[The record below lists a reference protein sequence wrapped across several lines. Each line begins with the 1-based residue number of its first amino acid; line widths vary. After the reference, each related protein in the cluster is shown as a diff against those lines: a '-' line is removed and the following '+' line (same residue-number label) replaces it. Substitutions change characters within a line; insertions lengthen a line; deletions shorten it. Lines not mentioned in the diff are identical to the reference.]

1 MKKIVP
7 FNNVLSFKTKVSE
20 ITSISLEHEI
30 QKSDDAISGKFIIE
44 GDYKNLIGDIE
55 TEKFSFE
62 LPFDIALGVRY
73 ERDNMVVDIDDFRYE
88 LIDSNRLKVNI
99 DLYIDGDIITDEDE
113 EVIEEEEVID
123 EKRGILKEMDEI
135 EGDSRIDMDND
146 FLEDTIDFSKNI
158 IEEVNKE
165 PMETEASTI
174 VNENNN
180 INIFGNI
187 SDNETYATY
196 KVYTVMDTDTIDGII
211 SKYNISKEL
220 LGEYNNIEDIKSGD
234 KLIIPSD
241 EK

>member
-99 DLYIDGDIITDEDE
+99 DLYIDGDIIP
-113 EVIEEEEVID
+113 EEEEVID

-158 IEEVNKE
+158 IEGINKE

-220 LGEYNNIEDIKSGD
+220 LGEYNNIEDISDRFKIKKG
-234 KLIIPSD
+234 IIRSLFRL
-241 EK
+241 KCF

>member
-99 DLYIDGDIITDEDE
+99 DLYIDGDIIP
-113 EVIEEEEVID
+113 EEEEVID

-158 IEEVNKE
+158 IEEINKE

>member
-99 DLYIDGDIITDEDE
+99 DLYIDGDIIPDEDE

-158 IEEVNKE
+158 IEGINKE

>member
-99 DLYIDGDIITDEDE
+99 DLYIDGDIIP
-113 EVIEEEEVID
+113 EEEEVID

-158 IEEVNKE
+158 IEGINKE

-196 KVYTVMDTDTIDGII
+196 KVYTVMDKDTRDGII

>member
-99 DLYIDGDIITDEDE
+99 DLYIDGDIIP
-113 EVIEEEEVID
+113 EEEEVID

-158 IEEVNKE
+158 IEGINKE

-220 LGEYNNIEDIKSGD
+220 LREYNNIEDIKSGD

>member
-99 DLYIDGDIITDEDE
+99 DLYIDGDIIPDKEE

-123 EKRGILKEMDEI
+123 EKREILKEMDEI
-135 EGDSRIDMDND
+135 EGDSGIDMDND

>member
-99 DLYIDGDIITDEDE
+99 DLYIDGDIIPDEE

-158 IEEVNKE
+158 IEEINKE

>member
-99 DLYIDGDIITDEDE
+99 DLYIDGDIIPEED

-123 EKRGILKEMDEI
+123 EKRGILKEKDEI

-158 IEEVNKE
+158 IEEINKE

>member
-88 LIDSNRLKVNI
+88 LIDSYRLKVNI
-99 DLYIDGDIITDEDE
+99 DLYIDGDIIP
-113 EVIEEEEVID
+113 EEEEVID

>member
-99 DLYIDGDIITDEDE
+99 DLYIDGDIIPDKEE

-123 EKRGILKEMDEI
+123 EKREILKEMDEI

>member
-1 MKKIVP
+1 MRGYLITFEGPDGAGKTTVINEIIKQLPQSLQERTLVTREPGGSKI
-7 FNNVLSFKTKVSE
+7 SE
-20 ITSISLEHEI
+20 NIRT
-30 QKSDDAISGKFIIE
+30 IIL
-44 GDYKNLIGDIE
+44 DPKN
-55 TEKFSFE
+55 
-62 LPFDIALGVRY
+62 
-73 ERDNMVVDIDDFRYE
+73 
-88 LIDSNRLKVNI
+88 
-99 DLYIDGDIITDEDE
+99 
-113 EVIEEEEVID
+113 
-123 EKRGILKEMDEI
+123 KEMDEI

-187 SDNETYATY
+187 SDNDTYATY

>member
-99 DLYIDGDIITDEDE
+99 DLYIDGDIIPEED

-158 IEEVNKE
+158 IEGINKE

-180 INIFGNI
+180 I
-187 SDNETYATY
+187 
-196 KVYTVMDTDTIDGII
+196 
-211 SKYNISKEL
+211 
-220 LGEYNNIEDIKSGD
+220 EDIKSGD

>member
-99 DLYIDGDIITDEDE
+99 DLYIDGDIIPDKEE

>member
-73 ERDNMVVDIDDFRYE
+73 ERDHMVVDIDDFRYE

-99 DLYIDGDIITDEDE
+99 DLYIDGDIIP
-113 EVIEEEEVID
+113 EEEEVID

>member
-99 DLYIDGDIITDEDE
+99 DLYIDGDIIPDKEE

-158 IEEVNKE
+158 IEGINKE

>member
-20 ITSISLEHEI
+20 IMSISLEHEI

-99 DLYIDGDIITDEDE
+99 DLYIDGDIIPDEEE
-113 EVIEEEEVID
+113 EVIEEVEVID
-123 EKRGILKEMDEI
+123 EKREILKEMDEI

>member
-30 QKSDDAISGKFIIE
+30 QKSGDAISGKFIIE

-99 DLYIDGDIITDEDE
+99 DLYIDGDIIPEEE
-113 EVIEEEEVID
+113 EVIEEGEVID
-123 EKRGILKEMDEI
+123 EKREMLKENDKI

>member
-99 DLYIDGDIITDEDE
+99 DLYIDGDIIPDKEE

-123 EKRGILKEMDEI
+123 EKRGILKEKDEI
-135 EGDSRIDMDND
+135 EGDSRINMDND

>member
-99 DLYIDGDIITDEDE
+99 DLYIDGDIIH
-113 EVIEEEEVID
+113 EEEEVID

-158 IEEVNKE
+158 IEGINKE

>member
-99 DLYIDGDIITDEDE
+99 DLYIDGDIIPDKEE

-234 KLIIPSD
+234 KLIIPSN

>member
-99 DLYIDGDIITDEDE
+99 DLYIDGDIIP
-113 EVIEEEEVID
+113 EEEEVID

-165 PMETEASTI
+165 SMETEASTI

>member
-99 DLYIDGDIITDEDE
+99 DLYIDGDIIPDEDE

>member
-99 DLYIDGDIITDEDE
+99 DLYIDGDIIPDEED

-123 EKRGILKEMDEI
+123 EKREILKEMDEI

>member
-99 DLYIDGDIITDEDE
+99 DLYIDGDIIPEED

-146 FLEDTIDFSKNI
+146 FLEDTIDFSQNI
-158 IEEVNKE
+158 IEGINKE

>member
-99 DLYIDGDIITDEDE
+99 DLYIDGDIIPDKEE

-158 IEEVNKE
+158 IEEVNKK

>member
-99 DLYIDGDIITDEDE
+99 DLYIDGDIIPDEE

>member
-99 DLYIDGDIITDEDE
+99 DLYIDGDIIPDKEE

-146 FLEDTIDFSKNI
+146 FLEDTIDFSKKI

>member
-99 DLYIDGDIITDEDE
+99 DLYIDGDIIPDE

>member
-99 DLYIDGDIITDEDE
+99 DLYIDGDIIPEEE
-113 EVIEEEEVID
+113 EVIEEEKVID
-123 EKRGILKEMDEI
+123 EKRGILKEKDEI

-158 IEEVNKE
+158 IEGINKE

>member
-99 DLYIDGDIITDEDE
+99 DLYIDGDIIP
-113 EVIEEEEVID
+113 EEEEVID
-123 EKRGILKEMDEI
+123 EKRGILKEMDKI

-158 IEEVNKE
+158 IEGINKE

>member
-88 LIDSNRLKVNI
+88 LVDSNRLKVNI
-99 DLYIDGDIITDEDE
+99 DLYIDGDIIP
-113 EVIEEEEVID
+113 EEEEVID
-123 EKRGILKEMDEI
+123 EKRGILKEKDEI

-158 IEEVNKE
+158 IEGINKE

>member
-99 DLYIDGDIITDEDE
+99 DLYIDGDIIP
-113 EVIEEEEVID
+113 EEEEVID
-123 EKRGILKEMDEI
+123 EKRGIIKEMDEI

>member
-99 DLYIDGDIITDEDE
+99 DLYIDGDIIPDEEE
-113 EVIEEEEVID
+113 EVIEEEKVID

-135 EGDSRIDMDND
+135 EGDCRIDMDND

>member
-99 DLYIDGDIITDEDE
+99 DLYIDGDIIPDEEE
-113 EVIEEEEVID
+113 EVIEEVEVID
-123 EKRGILKEMDEI
+123 EKREILKEMDEI

>member
-99 DLYIDGDIITDEDE
+99 DLYIDGDIIP
-113 EVIEEEEVID
+113 EEEEVID
-123 EKRGILKEMDEI
+123 EKRGIIKEMDEI

-158 IEEVNKE
+158 IEEINKE

>member
-99 DLYIDGDIITDEDE
+99 DLYIDGDIIPDEEE
-113 EVIEEEEVID
+113 EVIEEEKVID
-123 EKRGILKEMDEI
+123 EKREILKEMDEI

-158 IEEVNKE
+158 IEGINKE

-220 LGEYNNIEDIKSGD
+220 LGEYNNIEDIRSGD

>member
-30 QKSDDAISGKFIIE
+30 QKSGDAISGKFIIE

-99 DLYIDGDIITDEDE
+99 DLYIDGDIIPEEE
-113 EVIEEEEVID
+113 EVIEEGEVID
-123 EKRGILKEMDEI
+123 EKREMLKENDKI

-241 EK
+241 DK

>member
-99 DLYIDGDIITDEDE
+99 DLYIDGDIIPDEEE
-113 EVIEEEEVID
+113 EVIEEEKVID
-123 EKRGILKEMDEI
+123 EKREILKEMDEI

-158 IEEVNKE
+158 IEGINKE

>member
-99 DLYIDGDIITDEDE
+99 DLYIDGDIIPDEEE
-113 EVIEEEEVID
+113 EVIEEEKVID

-158 IEEVNKE
+158 IEGINKE

>member
-99 DLYIDGDIITDEDE
+99 DLYIDGDIIPDEDE
-113 EVIEEEEVID
+113 EVIEEEKVID